1 MRKWEEK
8 YKEMKSGKL
17 DKRPSELEEKFN
29 NKTITRE
36 ELKEYE
42 KLKRIKDNISKI
54 DNVMEYK
61 NKLNEQLKQIKNE
74 QDRRKKLVDLDKEA
88 KKLESELERLN
99 TEREVAEKKLKER
112 DLPTDKKLEIESKL
126 LDIKSKMDKNQENF
140 SKNQLT
146 MASSLK
152 ADRKISELSRE
163 QLELKKYNISS
174 RISKCNMICARL
186 MEGYSWDSI
195 DIKLEKWQDK
205 KFTSDKET
213 SNKIR
218 KMTEANNKEE
228 LSTKIEENHN
238 TLNELEE
245 SDTNSK
251 LNKEIL
257 EVPAEISEFDRKHP
271 RFAKIKEF
279 FKRVGYKI
287 KDTFKIGE
295 KYAEEYNVENEK
307 KLKTESNKLETTK
320 QEFSENKGN
329 IQKENREEKLKNENE
344 DFRKYIKVVA
354 EKGVKE
360 ADKERLDAKKKIV
373 QKKIVTNEG
382 RELGDD

>member
-17 DKRPSELEEKFN
+17 DKRPSELGEKFN